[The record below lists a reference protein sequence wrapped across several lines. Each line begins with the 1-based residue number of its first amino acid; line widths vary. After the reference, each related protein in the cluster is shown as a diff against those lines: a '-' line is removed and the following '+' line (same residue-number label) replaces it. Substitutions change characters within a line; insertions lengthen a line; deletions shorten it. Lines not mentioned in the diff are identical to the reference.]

1 VFRRLFDAWFPPVA
15 SGAAPVKLIVGLG
28 NPGQKYR
35 DTRHNVGFDAIDRLV
50 AEMGSPSPRGKFDG
64 DLYEGRLADTSVA
77 LLKPAT
83 FMNLSGSSVQPAVAF
98 YKLDL
103 TDVLIVCDDFAIP
116 LGTLRIRPKG
126 SSGGQNGLKSIF
138 ERLGTDAVPRVR
150 IGIGPVPARW
160 NPADFVLGKFTEDER
175 LIAAKAVTSAAEAAR
190 AWLSGGLELCMN
202 NYNGKMVAEAP

>member
-1 VFRRLFDAWFPPVA
+1 MFRRLFAAWFPPVA
-15 SGAAPVKLIVGLG
+15 SGPAPVKLIVGLG

-35 DTRHNVGFDAIDRLV
+35 DTRHNVGFEAIDRLV
-50 AEMGSPSPRGKFDG
+50 AEMGSPSPRGKFEG
-64 DLYEGRLADTSVA
+64 DLYEGRLAEKSVA

-103 TDVLIVCDDFAIP
+103 ADVLIVCDDFSIP

-160 NPADFVLGKFTEDER
+160 NAADFVLGKFTDDER
-175 LIAAKAVTSAAEAAR
+175 TIAAKALASAADAVR
-190 AWLSGGLELCMN
+190 AWIAGGLDPCMN
-202 NYNGKMVAEAP
+202 KFNGKVVAEAP

>member
-1 VFRRLFDAWFPPVA
+1 MLRRFFAAWFPRAA

-50 AEMGSPSPRGKFDG
+50 AEMGSPAPRTKFEG
-64 DLYEGRLADTSVA
+64 DLYEGRLADASVA

-83 FMNLSGSSVQPAVAF
+83 FMNLSGRSVQPAVAF
-98 YKLDL
+98 YKLEL
-103 TDVLIVCDDFAIP
+103 ADVLIVCDDFSIP

-138 ERLGTDAVPRVR
+138 ERLGSDAVPRVR
-150 IGIGPVPARW
+150 IGIGPVPSRW
-160 NPADFVLGKFTEDER
+160 DPADFVLGKFTDDER
-175 LIAAKAVTSAAEAAR
+175 PIAAKAVSVAGDAIRTWIA
-190 AWLSGGLELCMN
+190 GGLDPCMN
-202 NYNGKMVAEAP
+202 KFNGKVVAEAP